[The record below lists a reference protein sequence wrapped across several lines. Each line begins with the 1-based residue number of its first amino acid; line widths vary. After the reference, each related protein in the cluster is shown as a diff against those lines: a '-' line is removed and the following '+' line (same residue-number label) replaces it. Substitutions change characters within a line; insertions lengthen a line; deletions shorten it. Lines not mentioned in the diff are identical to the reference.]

1 MMVMTT
7 GAEKYIKRRNDK
19 KENAERLTK
28 KRKKKE
34 GDSRDGNT
42 DMIDAVSQ
50 IGRRKMTRR

>member
-1 MMVMTT
+1 MTT
-7 GAEKYIKRRNDK
+7 GAEKYTKRRNDK